1 MAAAVFANLG
11 IKPKRAG
18 ILDHAASPKL
28 PPLLAYLWGWF
39 GEFAMGMASGG
50 MGPAVATWEGL
61 TAWCARMRVDL
72 EPWEAKAMIRL
83 GHIRA
88 VVQSETEAERQKAA
102 KGKRQ

>member
-18 ILDHAASPKL
+18 ILDRATGPEL
-28 PPLLAYLWGWF
+28 PALLAYLWAWF

-72 EPWEAKAMIRL
+72 EPWEARAMIRL

-88 VVQSETEAERQKAA
+88 VVQSEAEAERQKAEKA
-102 KGKRQ
+102 KRR